1 MAMMVCLWSPI
12 VQEND
17 KMENEE
23 NHGHGAVAGVAEVAV
38 EVQQVAQPYMF
49 WYQSKTIRGTKN
61 VPYDAQL
68 CPIIVK

>member
-1 MAMMVCLWSPI
+1 MAMVVCLWSPS

-49 WYQSKTIRGTKN
+49 W
-61 VPYDAQL
+61 
-68 CPIIVK
+68 